1 MKLILALAC
10 LILAGCGTARTTPAP
25 KPRLVLWAWD
35 RAEDLR
41 FLKPGEVE
49 VAAWMRTVV
58 LKKGQQNLFE
68 RTLPLYL
75 PPGMRPLEVVRIES
89 DGTVKPTYDDMR
101 WSVAR
106 LGGPGERTRPPIQID
121 FDARASELDWYRD
134 LLAGLKADGID
145 VSITALASW
154 CIDEPWFAAQ
164 RSSIGEVVPMLY
176 HMGPHASAYMRR
188 IHKQGDLAKPCR
200 GTIGLSTDEIPAW
213 RPPARTIYLFHTKRW
228 TREAFDD
235 VCARLFR

>member
-1 MKLILALAC
+1 MKSILALAC
-10 LILAGCGTARTTPAP
+10 LILVGCGVAKTTPAP

-41 FLKPGEVE
+41 FLRQGEAE

-58 LKKGQQNLFE
+58 LKKDRHNVFM

-89 DGTVKPTYDDMR
+89 DGSRKPSLEDAK
-101 WSVAR
+101 WLVAEVGVGR
-106 LGGPGERTRPPIQID
+106 RSRSPIQID
-121 FDARASELDWYRD
+121 FDARTSELDWYRE
-134 LLAGLKADGID
+134 LLSGLKAEGVD

-154 CIDEPWFAAQ
+154 CIDEPWFAPH
-164 RSSIGEVVPMLY
+164 RSSIREVVPMLY
-176 HMGPHASAYMRR
+176 HMGPHASTYMRR
-188 IHKQGDLAKPCR
+188 IHKQGDLANPCR

-213 RPPARTIYLFHTKRW
+213 RPPAHTIYLFHTKRW